1 MGRPAKQSRRTR
13 VLPDYIGRM
22 ILAGL
27 AGITACRLSERG
39 GSSGRIR
46 DDDFVPNGTVRTV
59 WAKVRLFSVLW
70 HFLNIRN
77 ARCL

>member
-1 MGRPAKQSRRTR
+1 M
-13 VLPDYIGRM
+13 LPDYIGRR

-27 AGITACRLSERG
+27 AGIAARGLSERG
-39 GSSGRIR
+39 ASSGRIR

-70 HFLNIRN
+70 HLLNIGN